1 MAAEKPRVHKIQ
13 LQQKYWLKNTSK
25 AKLLQ
30 LGAICMDTV
39 TDQEHYYDTT
49 LHELA
54 QAQTWLYQK
63 NQQWYLLV
71 DSQKQETRD
80 NATTFELL
88 SPEIRNPPHLNKT
101 ETSQNVQLNTHS
113 YTKNFPEKK
122 PTGLEH
128 TTKQG
133 DLHFY
138 SNKAAQANVYMEPS
152 SIYTELVIER
162 EIIAYLAHFFHI
174 NLTEDERSMTM
185 KDFLRLVGIQHYAS
199 NHTTKQVTYTLYGI
213 YTIIIQRD
221 ERIPKESSIILV
233 DTDILNVAR
242 GFERIEKLANEL
254 EFQQQTP

>member
-1 MAAEKPRVHKIQ
+1 MAAEEPKAHKIQ

-39 TDQEHYYDTT
+39 TDQEHYYDTA

-54 QAQTWLYQK
+54 QAQTWLCQK
-63 NQQWYLLV
+63 NQHWHLLV
-71 DSQKQETRD
+71 DSQKQEIRD
-80 NATTFELL
+80 NTTTIELL
-88 SPEIRNPPHLNKT
+88 SPEIRKPPLLNKT
-101 ETSQNVQLNTHS
+101 ETSRNVQLNTYK
-113 YTKNFPEKK
+113 YTKNVPEKK

-138 SNKAAQANVYMEPS
+138 SNKAAQANVYMEPT
-152 SIYTELVIER
+152 SIYTELVTER

-174 NLTEDERSMTM
+174 NLTEEEGSMTM
-185 KDFLRLVGIQHYAS
+185 KDFLQLVGIQHYAS
-199 NHTTKQVTYTLYGI
+199 HQTTKQVTYTLYGI
-213 YTIIIQRD
+213 YTIIIQKD

-242 GFERIEKLANEL
+242 GFERIEKLANDL
-254 EFQQQTP
+254 DFQSQ